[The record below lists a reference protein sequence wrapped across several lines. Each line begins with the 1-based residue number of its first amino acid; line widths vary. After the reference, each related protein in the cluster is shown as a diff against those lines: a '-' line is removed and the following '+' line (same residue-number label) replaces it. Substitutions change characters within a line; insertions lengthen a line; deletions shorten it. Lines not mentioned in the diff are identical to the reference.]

1 MIRFPKLFLYKLLK
15 INYLNSLKS
24 PEGLASFFAALLVVS
39 MMLSPF
45 LLSISMWGLV
55 GVAFWHTTVTLQQ
68 AGKLEALSG
77 LKAAWT
83 VLKYSFHQFFRRS
96 DCVVMSLLLIIPAVS
111 YFWSINYEFWL
122 ERTRVRIPFFVM
134 PWVFA
139 NFPNLSKYQY
149 RSVLYVLFW
158 SVFLICIGVGIN
170 LALHTEEILTNL
182 GQGQP
187 IPVPRN
193 HIRFNLILATA
204 ILVGGWLWEQRYVW
218 RFEWERKALMAAVIL
233 LFVFIHV
240 LSVRSGIVTLYA
252 ALVFSVIRFIIRTR
266 RWKAGLVT
274 LLIIVITP
282 VIAVLSIPS
291 LQQRLAYMAWDWKQ
305 YQRNEGDNYSDS
317 ERWVSFAAGM
327 QMWRENP
334 WLGVGTGDLPME
346 VQSIVNER
354 FTKYTIEP
362 KLPHNQFIYILA
374 GTGAIGLLLSL
385 LAFIWPIVT
394 GGWRHF
400 YLFATF
406 QIIIL
411 MSFLVEYTI
420 ETSIGVAYYLFYL
433 FWFGKM
439 AEVERKTTFR
449 VDYSRKS

>member
-1 MIRFPKLFLYKLLK
+1 MK
-15 INYLNSLKS
+15 INYLNSLKT
-24 PEGLASFFAALLVVS
+24 PEGLATFFAALLVVS

-55 GVAFWHTTVTLQQ
+55 GVAFWHTTVKLQE

-77 LKAAWT
+77 LKAAWA
-83 VLKYSFHQFFRRS
+83 VLKYSFQQFFRRP
-96 DCVVMSLLLIIPAVS
+96 DCMIMSLLLLIPALS
-111 YFWSINYEFWL
+111 YFWSTNHEFWL

-139 NFPNLSKYQY
+139 NFPSLSKYQY

-170 LALHTEEILTNL
+170 LALHTEEILKNL

-218 RFEWERKALMAAVIL
+218 RFAWERKALMAAVVL
-233 LFVFIHV
+233 LFIFIHV

-252 ALVFSVIRFIIRTR
+252 ALVFSVIRFVIRTR

-282 VIAVLSIPS
+282 LIAIMSIPS
-291 LQQRLAYMAWDWKQ
+291 LQQRMAYMAWDWKQ

-327 QMWRENP
+327 QMWRENR

-346 VQSIVNER
+346 VQRIVNQR
-354 FTKYTIEP
+354 FPKYTIEP

-385 LAFIWPIVT
+385 LAFIWPIAT

-420 ETSIGVAYYLFYL
+420 ETSMGVSYYLFYL

-449 VDYSRKS
+449 VSY